1 MPGIDFVET
10 FSPVVK
16 HSTVWIVFALAV
28 NSSWS
33 LRQLDVKSAFLH
45 GTLEEDVFMEQPQ
58 GYIDADKP
66 QYVCKMLKS
75 IQGLRQAPKSW
86 YTKLSSKLE
95 ELGFYMTIS
104 DPSLF
109 VFLKHGILI
118 YLLLYVDDII
128 ITGNSDGFFFFFFQA
143 KGGRPSE

>member
-16 HSTVWIVFALAV
+16 HSTIRIVLALAV
-28 NSSWS
+28 NSGWS
-33 LRQLDVKSAFLH
+33 LRQLDVESAFLH

-58 GYIDADKP
+58 GYIDPTKP
-66 QYVCKMLKS
+66 HHVCKMLKS
-75 IQGLRQAPKSW
+75 IYGLRQAPRSW
-86 YTKLSSKLE
+86 YTKFSSKLE
-95 ELGFYMTIS
+95 ELGFSMIVS

-109 VFLKHGILI
+109 VFQKDGILI

-128 ITGNSDGFFFFFFQA
+128 IMGNSDEFIQ
-143 KGGRPSE
+143 